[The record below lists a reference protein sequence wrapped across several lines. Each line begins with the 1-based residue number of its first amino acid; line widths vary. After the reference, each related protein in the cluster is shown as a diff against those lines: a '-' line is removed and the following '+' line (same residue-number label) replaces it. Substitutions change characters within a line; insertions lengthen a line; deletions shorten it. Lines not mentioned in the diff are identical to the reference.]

1 LLIGT
6 FTSAK
11 QPQVHK
17 YERFNLLFSHS
28 SNGVISLF
36 FVGTLFRT

>member
-6 FTSAK
+6 FTLAK
-11 QPQVHK
+11 QPQVRK

-28 SNGVISLF
+28 SNDMISL
-36 FVGTLFRT
+36 